1 MQAQIL
7 INGEVSDG
15 AVELR
20 AVLNPAR
27 RTEVVGHYPAA
38 TARHA
43 DAAVAAATSAFA
55 AWSTST
61 ASQRAEMML
70 AAADALEDGNEER
83 AELLTREH
91 GKTLSEAAHDV
102 AGASKILRYYAGLAS
117 RLNEPQ
123 QTESELGRIEKRLRP
138 MGPMAVIVPWNA
150 PVYLAYLMIAPALLA
165 GNTVVV
171 KPPSYTPLALWDTLS
186 ILDQQLPDGVVNVV
200 PGSGA
205 EVGGAL
211 ARHPKIRGI
220 RFTGSTETGKELMRQ
235 AADTV
240 KNIGLELG
248 GNDPAIVLEGAT
260 ISDQLISEV
269 LRGVYAGTGQICYNI
284 KRLYVHQ
291 SHHDEFVSRF
301 TAAVSDLT
309 VGNGLDSEVTMG
321 PLNNE
326 AQYRFVN
333 ELIDR
338 TKSAGAHV
346 DTVGTRHSSTDW
358 DQGWFV
364 LPSVVTGL
372 SHGDELV
379 ECEQFGPVVP
389 IIPFETPEE
398 AVTMANESEFG
409 LAASVWDDDVDHAF
423 EVAGAIE
430 AGTVFVNVHRIG
442 ASDVAMEFGGFKQSG
457 IGRGHG
463 WVAVEECSELQVIAH
478 RPGWVEATSRADGHS
493 RR

>member
-7 INGEVSDG
+7 INGETSNG
-15 AVELR
+15 AVEMR
-20 AVLNPAR
+20 PVLNPAR
-27 RTEVVGHYPAA
+27 RGEVVGHYAAA
-38 TARHA
+38 TAQQA
-43 DAAVAAATSAFA
+43 DAAIAAATSAFSG
-55 AWSTST
+55 WSTLT
-61 ASQRAEMML
+61 ASGRAEMML
-70 AAADALEDGNEER
+70 AAADAIEDGNEER

-91 GKTLSEAAHDV
+91 GKPLSEAAHDV
-102 AGASKILRYYAGLAS
+102 AGAPKILRYYAGLAS
-117 RLNEPQ
+117 RLDEPQ
-123 QTESELGRIEKRLRP
+123 QTVNELGRIEKRLRP

-150 PVYLAYLMIAPALLA
+150 PVYLSYLMIAPALLA
-165 GNTVVV
+165 GNTLVV
-171 KPPSYTPLALWDTLS
+171 KPPSYTPLALWDTLR
-186 ILDQQLPDGVVNVV
+186 ILDRHLPDGVINVV
-200 PGSGA
+200 PGAGA

-260 ISDQLISEV
+260 ISDQLISEFV
-269 LRGVYAGTGQICYNI
+269 RGVYAGSGQICYNV
-284 KRLYVHQ
+284 KRIYVHQ
-291 SHHDEFVSRF
+291 SHHDDFVSRF
-301 TAAVSDLT
+301 TDAVADLT
-309 VGNGLDSEVTMG
+309 IGDGLDSEVTMG

-326 AQYRFVN
+326 PQYRFVN
-333 ELIDR
+333 ELVER

-346 DTVGTRHSSTDW
+346 ATVGTRHPGTDW
-358 DQGWFV
+358 DHGWFV

-372 SHGDELV
+372 AHGDELV

-389 IIPFETPEE
+389 IIPFETTEE
-398 AVTMANESEFG
+398 AVAMANESEFG

-423 EVAGAIE
+423 KVAGEIE

-478 RPGWVEATSRADGHS
+478 RPGWVEATSSAGGHG